1 LGDFVALHNYWK
13 NLFAGASSSQHCD
26 KVGGGAPVFFSQRER
41 ETETERETE
50 RDRDR
55 RDGGGGGKE
64 RKGRICAFCVK
75 IETGI
80 RIVRK
85 WWYRRR
91 VEQGTKLFSFVRE
104 IIIVGKRKEEGVGI

>member
-1 LGDFVALHNYWK
+1 LGDFVALHNYRK

-41 ETETERETE
+41 ETE

-64 RKGRICAFCVK
+64 RKG
-75 IETGI
+75 
-80 RIVRK
+80 
-85 WWYRRR
+85 
-91 VEQGTKLFSFVRE
+91 
-104 IIIVGKRKEEGVGI
+104 KEEYVLFV